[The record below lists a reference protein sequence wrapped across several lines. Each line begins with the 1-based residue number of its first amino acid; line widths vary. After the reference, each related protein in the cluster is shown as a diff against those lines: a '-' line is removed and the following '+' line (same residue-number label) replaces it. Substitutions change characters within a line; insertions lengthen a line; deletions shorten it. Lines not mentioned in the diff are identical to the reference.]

1 MHIDFTPLI
10 PVVNGFIVALAG
22 LLTAMVPVL
31 VAYLGIWL
39 RNHGIAAQQAALQIV
54 SDRVTATIQNGLKY
68 ATTAADDGITKL
80 NVRVDDPLVAKA
92 ANYAIL
98 QSPDLL
104 KKAGIDVTTAEGQQ
118 ALVRRVTAASAPAPA
133 VLTPQLDVHVD
144 TDTSK
149 KP

>member
-54 SDRVTATIQNGLKY
+54 SERVTATIQNGLKY

-80 NVRVDDPLVAKA
+80 NVQVSDPLVAKA

-98 QSPDLL
+98 QSPELL
-104 KKAGIDVTTAEGQQ
+104 KKAGIDVTTEEGQQ

-133 VLTPQLDVHVD
+133 PVTRQLDVHVD